1 MAERVA
7 GTYDNDTKR
16 TGYDAPRTGH
26 VAVAGRRI
34 SWGAVLAGV
43 IIVLIVQLLLSLLGV
58 GIGASTIDPMQGD
71 TPRASTLGI
80 GAGAATGPA
89 SDRPRRGSTMNSR
102 TSTASA
108 IPGSPTVIIATRQ
121 P

>member
-1 MAERVA
+1 MKLGPHPVSAYPIIEVRVTPTTRCRA
-7 GTYDNDTKR
+7 G
-16 TGYDAPRTGH
+16 A
-26 VAVAGRRI
+26 
-34 SWGAVLAGV
+34 LAH
-43 IIVLIVQLLLSLLGV
+43 IE
-58 GIGASTIDPMQGD
+58 AKPC
-71 TPRASTLGI
+71 ATLGI